1 MYGLSVITSPVK
13 STDEELTRR
22 ALRHALDGTT
32 DMADRELKVPL
43 HYYRDPKITEIEESQ
58 ILRRVP
64 LAVVPSA
71 QIPER
76 NDYVVRTVLGD
87 SLLVTR
93 DRTGASHV
101 LLNYCRHRGAMPA
114 CGAGNAARF
123 VCPYHAW
130 TYKNTGELFMVPG
143 KSGFDSMDVKD
154 YGLVELP
161 SEERYGFIWAVLTAD
176 ATIDLDAHLGPLK
189 DELALWNYSSYG
201 YHTER
206 EFSSEVS
213 WKGALEAFAEGYH
226 FPFVHGESLIGQNTL
241 PNTGVY
247 DEFGKHHRIGF
258 PFSWIKNLATGASGA
273 TGKTEADPAAS
284 LDPSANMGVIYWVYP
299 NLILA
304 NSPVGVEIID
314 MLPEGD
320 PTRCTVRHSWMGRI
334 PATDDDMRALYDT
347 VYEGVHAAVRDED
360 FAMLPQCGQGV
371 RHGQHDHMIIGRNEI
386 AVQHMIKVFAQELG
400 VALG

>member
-1 MYGLSVITSPVK
+1 MTSATNLPAG
-13 STDEELTRR
+13 SYDEELTDR

-32 DMADRELKVPL
+32 DMAGRELRVPL

-64 LAVVPSA
+64 LAIVPSV
-71 QIPER
+71 QLPEK
-76 NDYVVRTVLGD
+76 NDFLVRSVLGD

-101 LLNYCRHRGAMPA
+101 FLNYCRHRGAMPA
-114 CGAGNAARF
+114 CGSGNASRF

-130 TYKNTGELFMVPG
+130 TYKNTGDLFMVPG
-143 KSGFDSMDVKD
+143 KSGFDSMNTAD

-161 SEERYGFIWAVLTAD
+161 NEERHGFIWAVLTVGES
-176 ATIDLDAHLGPLK
+176 IDVAAHLGLL
-189 DELALWNYSSYG
+189 DAELESMDYPSFG
-201 YHTER
+201 YHDAR
-206 EFSSEVS
+206 EFGSEVS

-241 PNTGVY
+241 SNTSIY

-258 PFSWIKNLATGASGA
+258 PFNWITNVAT
-273 TGKTEADPAAS
+273 DPTAPR
-284 LDPSANMGVIYWVYP
+284 DPQTNMGVIFWVYP

-304 NSPVGVEIID
+304 NSPVGVEVID
-314 MLPEGD
+314 ILPDGD
-320 PTRCTVRHSWMGRI
+320 PTRCTVRHTWMAKI
-334 PATDDDMRALYDT
+334 PATNDEMRSTYDLIFA
-347 VYEGVHAAVRDED
+347 GVHAAVRDED
-360 FAMLPQCGQGV
+360 FAMLPQCGEGV

-386 AVQHMIKVFAQELG
+386 GVQHMIRVFADELG
-400 VALG
+400 VALQ

>member
-1 MYGLSVITSPVK
+1 MATTTSGPV
-13 STDEELTRR
+13 SGTDESLTQRG
-22 ALRHALDGTT
+22 LRHAQDKTT
-32 DMADRELKVPL
+32 DLAERELRVPL

-64 LAVVPSA
+64 LAIVPSA
-71 QIPER
+71 QIPEP
-76 NDYVVRTVLGD
+76 NDYVVRSVLGD

-93 DRTGASHV
+93 DRTGTSHV

-114 CGAGNAARF
+114 CGSGNSTRF

-130 TYKNTGELFMVPG
+130 SYKNTGELFMVPG
-143 KSGFDSMDVKD
+143 KAGFDSMDTKD

-161 SEERYGFIWAVLTAD
+161 SEERHGFIWAVLTAD
-176 ATIDLDAHLGPLK
+176 ASIDLDAHLG
-189 DELALWNYSSYG
+189 DFGAELSLWQYNSYG

-206 EFSSEVS
+206 EFTSDVS

-226 FPFVHGESLIGQNTL
+226 FPYVHGESLIGQNTL
-241 PNTGVY
+241 ANTMVY

-258 PFSWIKNLATGASGA
+258 PFNWITNVDTDPQASR
-273 TGKTEADPAAS
+273 EP
-284 LDPSANMGVIYWVYP
+284 LANMGVIYWVYP

-314 MLPEGD
+314 ILPAGE
-320 PTRCTVRHSWMGRI
+320 PTRCTVRHSWMGRV
-334 PATDDDMRALYDT
+334 PATTDDMRAGYDA
-347 VYEGVHAAVRDED
+347 VFQGVHAAVRDED
-360 FAMLPQCGQGV
+360 FAMLPQCGEGV

-386 AVQHMIKVFAQELG
+386 GVQHMIKVFAQELG
-400 VALG
+400 VALA

>member
-1 MYGLSVITSPVK
+1 MTVGPVS

-22 ALRHALDGTT
+22 ALRHAVEGTT
-32 DMADRELKVPL
+32 DMADQVLKVPL

-64 LAVVPSA
+64 LAIVPSA
-71 QIPER
+71 QIAAN
-76 NDYVVRTVLGD
+76 NDFVVRSVLGD

-101 LLNYCRHRGAMPA
+101 FLNYCRHRGAMPA
-114 CGAGNAARF
+114 CGSGNASRF

-130 TYKNTGELFMVPG
+130 TYRNTGELFMVPG
-143 KSGFDSMDVKD
+143 KAGFDTMDSAE

-161 SEERYGFIWAVLTAD
+161 SEERHGFVWAVLTAD
-176 ATIDLDAHLGPLK
+176 ATIDLDSHLGSLGP
-189 DELALWNYSSYG
+189 ELAQWNYEAYS
-201 YHTER
+201 YHTDR

-241 PNTGVY
+241 PNTAIY
-247 DEFGKHHRIGF
+247 DEFGRHHRIGF
-258 PFSWIKNLATGASGA
+258 PFNWIKNLAEDPSASF
-273 TGKTEADPAAS
+273 
-284 LDPSANMGVIYWVYP
+284 DPSANMGVIYWVYP

-314 MLPEGD
+314 MLPEGE
-320 PTRCTVRHSWMGRI
+320 PTRCTVRHSWMGRV
-334 PATDDDMRALYDT
+334 PATNDEMRAAYDA

-360 FAMLPQCGQGV
+360 FAMLPQCGEGV

-400 VALG
+400 VALA

>member
-1 MYGLSVITSPVK
+1 MTASPVS
-13 STDEELTRR
+13 STDEDLTRR
-22 ALRHALDGTT
+22 ALRHAVEGTT
-32 DMADRELKVPL
+32 DMADRVLKVPL

-64 LAVVPSA
+64 LAIVPSA
-71 QIPER
+71 QVAEK
-76 NDYVVRTVLGD
+76 NDFVVRSVLGD

-93 DRTGASHV
+93 DRSGASHV
-101 LLNYCRHRGAMPA
+101 FLNYCRHRGAMPA
-114 CGAGNAARF
+114 CGSGNASRF

-130 TYKNTGELFMVPG
+130 TYRNTGELFMVPG
-143 KSGFDSMDVKD
+143 KAGFDTMDPKE

-161 SEERYGFIWAVLTAD
+161 SEERYGFVWAVLTAD
-176 ATIDLDAHLGPLK
+176 ATIDLDDHLGALGP
-189 DELALWNYSSYG
+189 ELAQWNYQAYG
-201 YHTER
+201 YHTDR

-241 PNTGVY
+241 PNTAIY
-247 DEFGKHHRIGF
+247 DEFGRHHRIGF
-258 PFSWIKNLATGASGA
+258 PFNWIKNLTDDPSASF
-273 TGKTEADPAAS
+273 E
-284 LDPSANMGVIYWVYP
+284 PSANMGVIYWVYP

-314 MLPEGD
+314 MLPEGE
-320 PTRCTVRHSWMGRI
+320 PTRCTVRHSWMGRV
-334 PATDDDMRALYDT
+334 PATNDDMRAAYDA

-360 FAMLPQCGQGV
+360 FAMLPQCGEGV

-400 VALG
+400 VALA

>member
-1 MYGLSVITSPVK
+1 MTASPVS
-13 STDEELTRR
+13 STDEDLTRR
-22 ALRHALDGTT
+22 ALRHAVEGTT
-32 DMADRELKVPL
+32 DMADRVLKVPL

-64 LAVVPSA
+64 LAIVPSA
-71 QIPER
+71 QVAEK
-76 NDYVVRTVLGD
+76 NDFVVRSVLGD

-93 DRTGASHV
+93 DRSGASHV
-101 LLNYCRHRGAMPA
+101 FLNYCRHRGAMPA
-114 CGAGNAARF
+114 CGSGNASRF

-130 TYKNTGELFMVPG
+130 TYRNTGELFMVPG
-143 KSGFDSMDVKD
+143 KAGFDTMDPKE

-161 SEERYGFIWAVLTAD
+161 SEERYGFVWAVLTAD
-176 ATIDLDAHLGPLK
+176 ATIDLDDHLGALGP
-189 DELALWNYSSYG
+189 ELAQWNYQAYG
-201 YHTER
+201 YHIDR

-241 PNTGVY
+241 PNTAIY
-247 DEFGKHHRIGF
+247 DEFGRHHRIGF
-258 PFSWIKNLATGASGA
+258 PFNWIKNLTDDPSASF
-273 TGKTEADPAAS
+273 E
-284 LDPSANMGVIYWVYP
+284 PSANMGVIYWVYP

-314 MLPEGD
+314 MLPEGE
-320 PTRCTVRHSWMGRI
+320 PTRCTVRHSWMGRV
-334 PATDDDMRALYDT
+334 PATNDDMRAAYDA

-360 FAMLPQCGQGV
+360 FAMLPQCGEGV

-400 VALG
+400 VALA

>member
-1 MYGLSVITSPVK
+1 MSTTATS
-13 STDEELTRR
+13 STDEALTDR
-22 ALRHALDGTT
+22 ALRHAMDGTT
-32 DMADRELKVPL
+32 DLADRELKVPL

-64 LAVVPSA
+64 LAIVPSA
-71 QIPER
+71 QIPAV
-76 NDYVVRTVLGD
+76 NDFVVRSVLGD

-93 DRTGASHV
+93 DRTGTSHV
-101 LLNYCRHRGAMPA
+101 FLNYCRHRGAMPA
-114 CGAGNAARF
+114 CGSGNASRF

-130 TYKNTGELFMVPG
+130 TYRNTGELFMVPG
-143 KSGFDSMDVKD
+143 KAGFDSMNAAD

-161 SEERYGFIWAVLTAD
+161 SQERHGFVWAVLSAD
-176 ATIDLDAHLGPLK
+176 STIDVDMHLGSLGP
-189 DELALWNYSSYG
+189 ELAQWNYGAYG

-206 EFSSEVS
+206 DFSSDVS

-226 FPFVHGESLIGQNTL
+226 FPFVHGQSVIGQNTL
-241 PNTGVY
+241 PNTAVY

-258 PFSWIKNLATGASGA
+258 PFTWIMNL
-273 TGKTEADPAAS
+273 TEDPAAS
-284 LDPSANMGVIYWVYP
+284 REPSANMGVIYWIYP

-314 MLPEGD
+314 MLPEGQ

-334 PATDDDMRALYDT
+334 PATNDEMRAGYDAI
-347 VYEGVHAAVRDED
+347 YEAVHAAVRDED
-360 FAMLPQCGQGV
+360 FAMLPQCGEGV

-400 VALG
+400 VALA

>member
-1 MYGLSVITSPVK
+1 MTVSPVS
-13 STDEELTRR
+13 STDEDLTRR
-22 ALRHALDGTT
+22 ALRHAVEGTT
-32 DMADRELKVPL
+32 DMADRVLKVPL

-64 LAVVPSA
+64 LAIVPSA
-71 QIPER
+71 QIAEK
-76 NDYVVRTVLGD
+76 NDFVVRSVLGD

-101 LLNYCRHRGAMPA
+101 FLNYCRHRGAMPA
-114 CGAGNAARF
+114 CGSGNASRF

-130 TYKNTGELFMVPG
+130 TYRNTGELFMVPG
-143 KSGFDSMDVKD
+143 KAGFDTMDPKE

-161 SEERYGFIWAVLTAD
+161 SEERHGFVWAVLTAD
-176 ATIDLDAHLGPLK
+176 ATIDLDDHLGALGP
-189 DELALWNYSSYG
+189 ELAQWNYEAYG
-201 YHTER
+201 YHTDR

-241 PNTGVY
+241 PNTAIY
-247 DEFGKHHRIGF
+247 DEFGRHHRIGF
-258 PFSWIKNLATGASGA
+258 PFNWMKNLTDDPSASF
-273 TGKTEADPAAS
+273 
-284 LDPSANMGVIYWVYP
+284 DPSANMGVIYWVYP

-314 MLPEGD
+314 MLPEGE
-320 PTRCTVRHSWMGRI
+320 PTRCTVRHSWMGRV
-334 PATDDDMRALYDT
+334 PATNDDMRAAYDA

-360 FAMLPQCGQGV
+360 FAMLPQCGEGV

-400 VALG
+400 VALA

>member
-1 MYGLSVITSPVK
+1 MVFSPLK

-64 LAVVPSA
+64 LAIVPSA

-76 NDYVVRTVLGD
+76 NDYVVRSVLGD

-93 DRTGASHV
+93 DRTGKSHV

-114 CGAGNAARF
+114 CGSGNSARF

-143 KSGFDSMDVKD
+143 KTGFDSMDVKD

-176 ATIDLDAHLGPLK
+176 ASIDMDAHLGPMK
-189 DELALWNYSSYG
+189 DELALWDYRSYG
-201 YHTER
+201 YHTDR
-206 EFSSEVS
+206 EFTSEVS

-241 PNTGVY
+241 SNTAIY

-258 PFSWIKNLATGASGA
+258 PFTWIKNLDSDPSAT
-273 TGKTEADPAAS
+273 
-284 LDPSANMGVIYWVYP
+284 LDPSANMGVIYWIYP

-314 MLPEGD
+314 MLPDGD

>member
-1 MYGLSVITSPVK
+1 MTVSPVS
-13 STDEELTRR
+13 STDEDLTRR
-22 ALRHALDGTT
+22 ALRHAVEGTT
-32 DMADRELKVPL
+32 DMADRVLKVPL

-64 LAVVPSA
+64 LAIVPSA
-71 QIPER
+71 QIAEK
-76 NDYVVRTVLGD
+76 NDFVVRSVLGD

-101 LLNYCRHRGAMPA
+101 FLNYCRHRGAMPA
-114 CGAGNAARF
+114 CGSGNASRF

-130 TYKNTGELFMVPG
+130 TYRNTGELFMVPG
-143 KSGFDSMDVKD
+143 KSGFDTMDPKE

-161 SEERYGFIWAVLTAD
+161 SEERYGFVWAILTAD
-176 ATIDLDAHLGPLK
+176 ATIDLDSHLGALGP
-189 DELALWNYSSYG
+189 ELAQWNYEAYG
-201 YHTER
+201 YHTDR

-241 PNTGVY
+241 PNTAIY
-247 DEFGKHHRIGF
+247 DEFGRHHRIGF
-258 PFSWIKNLATGASGA
+258 PFNWIKNLTDDPSASF
-273 TGKTEADPAAS
+273 
-284 LDPSANMGVIYWVYP
+284 DPSANMGVIYWVYP

-314 MLPEGD
+314 MLPEGE
-320 PTRCTVRHSWMGRI
+320 PTRCTVRHSWMGRV
-334 PATDDDMRALYDT
+334 PATNDDMRAGYDA

-360 FAMLPQCGQGV
+360 FAMLPQCGEGV

-400 VALG
+400 VALA

>member
-1 MYGLSVITSPVK
+1 MIGSPAS
-13 STDEELTRR
+13 STDEVLTQR
-22 ALRHALDGTT
+22 ALHHARNGTT
-32 DMADRELKVPL
+32 DMADRELRVPL

-64 LAVVPSA
+64 LAIVPSA
-71 QIPER
+71 QIPDA
-76 NDYVVRTVLGD
+76 NDYVVRSVLGD

-93 DRTGASHV
+93 DRTGAAHV

-114 CGAGNAARF
+114 CGSGNASRF

-143 KSGFDSMDVKD
+143 KAGFDSMNQKD

-161 SEERYGFIWAVLTAD
+161 SEERHGFVWAVLTAD
-176 ATIDLDAHLGPLK
+176 AAIDLDSHLGALGP
-189 DELALWNYSSYG
+189 ELAQWNYQSYG
-201 YHTER
+201 YHADR
-206 EFSSEVS
+206 EFRSEVS

-241 PNTGVY
+241 ANTMIY

-258 PFSWIKNLATGASGA
+258 PFTWIKNLDD
-273 TGKTEADPAAS
+273 DPSAP

-314 MLPEGD
+314 MLPAGE
-320 PTRCTVRHSWMGRI
+320 PTRCSVRHSWMGRI
-334 PATDDDMRALYDT
+334 PATDDDMRAAYDA

-360 FAMLPQCGQGV
+360 FAMLPQCGEGV

-400 VALG
+400 VALA

>member
-1 MYGLSVITSPVK
+1 MYGLEMISRPPN

-64 LAVVPSA
+64 LAIVPSA

-76 NDYVVRTVLGD
+76 NDYVVRSVLGD

-93 DRTGASHV
+93 DRTGKSHV

-114 CGAGNAARF
+114 CGSGNSARF

-143 KSGFDSMDVKD
+143 KAGFDSMDVKD

-189 DELALWNYSSYG
+189 DELALWDYPSYG
-201 YHTER
+201 YHIDR

-241 PNTGVY
+241 PNTAVY

-258 PFSWIKNLATGASGA
+258 PFTWIKNLDSDPSATR
-273 TGKTEADPAAS
+273 
-284 LDPSANMGVIYWVYP
+284 DPSANMGVIYWVYP

-314 MLPEGD
+314 MLPDGD

>member
-1 MYGLSVITSPVK
+1 MTLTSGCPVK
-13 STDEELTRR
+13 GTDDALTAR
-22 ALRHALDGTT
+22 ALRHAVEGTT
-32 DMADRELKVPL
+32 DFAERELRVPL

-64 LAVVPSA
+64 LAIVPWA
-71 QIPER
+71 QIPEK
-76 NDYVVRTVLGD
+76 NDYVVRSVLGD

-93 DRTGASHV
+93 DRSGMSHV

-114 CGAGNAARF
+114 CGSGNSSRF

-143 KSGFDSMDVKD
+143 KAGFDSIDTKQ

-161 SEERYGFIWAVLTAD
+161 SVERHGFIWAVLTAD
-176 ATIDLDAHLGPLK
+176 ATMDLDAHLGSLSE
-189 DELALWNYSSYG
+189 ELALWNYASYG
-201 YHTER
+201 YHTDR
-206 EFSSEVS
+206 EFTSDVS

-226 FPFVHGESLIGQNTL
+226 FPYVHGESLIGQNTL
-241 PNTGVY
+241 ANTMVY
-247 DEFGKHHRIGF
+247 DEFAKHHRICF
-258 PFSWIKNLATGASGA
+258 PFNWITNIETDSTASR
-273 TGKTEADPAAS
+273 E
-284 LDPSANMGVIYWVYP
+284 PSANMGVIYWVYP

-314 MLPEGD
+314 ILPDGE

-334 PATDDDMRALYDT
+334 PATTDEMSAAYDA

-360 FAMLPQCGQGV
+360 FAMLPQCGEGV
-371 RHGQHDHMIIGRNEI
+371 RRGQHDHMIIGRNEI
-386 AVQHMIKVFAQELG
+386 GVQHMISVFAHELG
-400 VALG
+400 VALQ

>member
-1 MYGLSVITSPVK
+1 MSTSP
-13 STDEELTRR
+13 SSGTDEALTRR
-22 ALRHALDGTT
+22 ALRHAIDGST
-32 DMADRELKVPL
+32 DMADSVLKVPL

-64 LAVVPSA
+64 LAIVPSA
-71 QIPER
+71 QIPEC

-93 DRTGASHV
+93 DRTGVSHV

-114 CGAGNAARF
+114 CGSGNAARF

-161 SEERYGFIWAVLTAD
+161 SEERYGFIWAVLSAD

-189 DELALWNYSSYG
+189 DELALWEYRSYD

-241 PNTGVY
+241 PNTAIY
-247 DEFGKHHRIGF
+247 DEFGRHHRIGF
-258 PFSWIKNLATGASGA
+258 PFTWIKNLATGTAKGDSSG
-273 TGKTEADPAAS
+273 S
-284 LDPSANMGVIYWVYP
+284 FDPSANMGVIYWVYP

-314 MLPEGD
+314 MLPDGD
-320 PTRCTVRHSWMGRI
+320 PTRCTVRHSWMGRV
-334 PATDDDMRALYDT
+334 PATDDDMRALYDA

-386 AVQHMIKVFAQELG
+386 AVQHMIKVFAEELG

>member
-1 MYGLSVITSPVK
+1 MEAKETRVTTIDKPV
-13 STDEELTRR
+13 SGTDETLTRR
-22 ALRHALDGTT
+22 GLRHARDKTT
-32 DMADRELKVPL
+32 DLAERELRVPL

-64 LAVVPSA
+64 LAIVPSA
-71 QIPER
+71 QVPNK
-76 NDYVVRTVLGD
+76 NDYVVRSVLGD

-114 CGAGNAARF
+114 CGSGNASRF

-130 TYKNTGELFMVPG
+130 TYRNTGELFTVPG
-143 KSGFDSMDVKD
+143 KAGFDSMDTKD

-161 SEERYGFIWAVLTAD
+161 SEERHGLIWAVLTAG
-176 ATIDLDAHLGPLK
+176 ATIDLDDHLG
-189 DELALWNYSSYG
+189 DFGTELALWNYESYG
-201 YHTER
+201 YHTQR
-206 EFSSEVS
+206 EFTSEVS

-226 FPFVHGESLIGQNTL
+226 FPYVHGESLIGQNTL
-241 PNTGVY
+241 ANTMVY

-258 PFSWIKNLATGASGA
+258 PFTWITN
-273 TGKTEADPAAS
+273 ADTDPTAS
-284 LDPSANMGVIYWVYP
+284 LDPSTNMGVIYWVYP

-314 MLPEGD
+314 MLPAGE

-334 PATDDDMRALYDT
+334 PATNDEMRAAYDT
-347 VYEGVHAAVRDED
+347 VFEGVHAAVRDED
-360 FAMLPQCGQGV
+360 FAMLPQCGEGV

-400 VALG
+400 VALA

>member
-1 MYGLSVITSPVK
+1 MTVNPLS

-22 ALRHALDGTT
+22 ALRHAVEGTT
-32 DMADRELKVPL
+32 DMADRVLKVPL

-64 LAVVPSA
+64 LAIVPSA
-71 QIPER
+71 QIAEK
-76 NDYVVRTVLGD
+76 NDFVVRSVLGD

-101 LLNYCRHRGAMPA
+101 FLNYCRHRGAMPA
-114 CGAGNAARF
+114 CGSGNASRF

-130 TYKNTGELFMVPG
+130 TYRNTGELFMVPG
-143 KSGFDSMDVKD
+143 KAGFDTMDPAE

-161 SEERYGFIWAVLTAD
+161 SEERHGFVWAVLTAD
-176 ATIDLDAHLGPLK
+176 ADMDLDAHLGPLGT
-189 DELALWNYSSYG
+189 ELAQWNYETYG
-201 YHTER
+201 YHTDR

-241 PNTGVY
+241 PNTAIY

-258 PFSWIKNLATGASGA
+258 PFNWIKNLADDPSASF
-273 TGKTEADPAAS
+273 
-284 LDPSANMGVIYWVYP
+284 DPSANMGVIYWVYP

-314 MLPEGD
+314 MLPEGE
-320 PTRCTVRHSWMGRI
+320 PTRCTVRHSWMGRV
-334 PATDDDMRALYDT
+334 PATTDDMRAAYDA

-360 FAMLPQCGQGV
+360 FAMLPQCGEGV

-400 VALG
+400 VALA

>member
-1 MYGLSVITSPVK
+1 MTVGPVS

-22 ALRHALDGTT
+22 ALRHAVEGTT
-32 DMADRELKVPL
+32 DMADQVLKVPL

-64 LAVVPSA
+64 LAIVPSA
-71 QIPER
+71 QIAAN
-76 NDYVVRTVLGD
+76 NDFVVRSVLGD

-101 LLNYCRHRGAMPA
+101 FLNYCRHRGAMPA
-114 CGAGNAARF
+114 CGSGNASRF

-130 TYKNTGELFMVPG
+130 TYRNTGELFMVPG
-143 KSGFDSMDVKD
+143 KAGFDTMDSAE

-161 SEERYGFIWAVLTAD
+161 SEERHGFVWAVLTAD
-176 ATIDLDAHLGPLK
+176 ATIDLDSHLGSLGP
-189 DELALWNYSSYG
+189 ELAQWNYEAYG
-201 YHTER
+201 YHTDR

-241 PNTGVY
+241 PNTAIY
-247 DEFGKHHRIGF
+247 DEFGRHHRIGF
-258 PFSWIKNLATGASGA
+258 PFNWIKNLVEDPSASF
-273 TGKTEADPAAS
+273 
-284 LDPSANMGVIYWVYP
+284 DPSANMGVIYWVYP

-314 MLPEGD
+314 MLPEGE
-320 PTRCTVRHSWMGRI
+320 PTRCTVRHSWMGRV
-334 PATDDDMRALYDT
+334 PATNDEMRAAYDA

-360 FAMLPQCGQGV
+360 FAMLPQCGEGV

-400 VALG
+400 VALA

>member
-1 MYGLSVITSPVK
+1 MTVSPVS
-13 STDEELTRR
+13 STDEQLTRR
-22 ALRHALDGTT
+22 ALRHAVEGTT
-32 DMADRELKVPL
+32 DMAEAVLKVPL

-64 LAVVPSA
+64 LAIVPSA
-71 QIPER
+71 QIAEK
-76 NDYVVRTVLGD
+76 NDFVVRSVLGD

-101 LLNYCRHRGAMPA
+101 FLNYCRHRGAMPA
-114 CGAGNAARF
+114 CGSGNASRF

-130 TYKNTGELFMVPG
+130 TYRNTGELFMVPG
-143 KSGFDSMDVKD
+143 KAGFDTMDPAE

-161 SEERYGFIWAVLTAD
+161 SEERYGFVWAVLTAG
-176 ATIDLDAHLGPLK
+176 ATIDLGTHLGPLGN
-189 DELALWNYSSYG
+189 ELAQWNYESYG
-201 YHTER
+201 YHTDR
-206 EFSSEVS
+206 EFSSDVS

-241 PNTGVY
+241 PNTAIY
-247 DEFGKHHRIGF
+247 DEFGRHHRIGF
-258 PFSWIKNLATGASGA
+258 PFNWIKNLADDPSASF
-273 TGKTEADPAAS
+273 
-284 LDPSANMGVIYWVYP
+284 DPSANMGVIYWVYP

-314 MLPEGD
+314 MLPEGE

-334 PATDDDMRALYDT
+334 PATTDEMRAAYDA

-360 FAMLPQCGQGV
+360 FAMLPQCGEGV

-400 VALG
+400 VALA